1 MKITDMDIEHTTACG
16 ADVLIVGE
24 GRDNDVIHRY
34 CSRERRYGNETEDEL
49 LKDRFKVVKSRSR
62 YLTLTWTTDSSNEYR
77 GWRIE
82 YEFMLESAECGFAT
96 HAMTGMVHSPN
107 WPQDYGNDEEC
118 LWDIQVPLGYH
129 IHLQFTHFDIAPSED
144 CAKDSL
150 TISQEHSSKAFAPI
164 GDYFFD
170 FEDEEVH
177 SPLCGITL
185 PKSFRSE
192 SNRIRLNFTSDEATT
207 AAGFRAEWK
216 AECGAA
222 FRLIHGVISSPNY
235 PYYYPNLNNVCEY
248 LIAPEGSGEK
258 SVIVIKLIDFDL
270 SDSKMDYSRQP
281 CASDYLEVRDVINK
295 RMVTSYCGGEP
306 MSEEPVAIKGA
317 VGLRFITN
325 QSYIYGPKKLHR
337 GFQFSYSID
346 KCGGRIELN
355 ESSGYLATISSP
367 AFPLDY
373 PHNLDCLW
381 NVTASDNRVIS
392 VKYEFMELEFSNG
405 CGMDFVEL
413 LDGTDLNGISMGK
426 ICGTKSQM
434 PLGRLYTKS
443 NNLVVHF
450 VTDHTLSKGGFKIVV
465 IATLGEKSGCGGKL
479 KATGDWQI
487 LRPPLDAQG
496 QYIHN
501 LHCGWNIIGKDRTM
515 LELKLTKIDT
525 EELQALPGQLS
536 PSGSRCTDAI
546 TVTDYVVLQI
556 LEQI

>member
-1 MKITDMDIEHTTACG
+1 MTITDMDIERTTACG
-16 ADVLIVGE
+16 ADVLVVGE

-82 YEFMLESAECGFAT
+82 YEFMLESAECGFTT

-150 TISQEHSSKAFAPI
+150 TISQEHSSKALAPI

-170 FEDEEVH
+170 FEDEERH
-177 SPLCGITL
+177 SPLCGIAL

-192 SNRIRLNFTSDEATT
+192 
-207 AAGFRAEWK
+207 K
-216 AECGAA
+216 CGAA

-235 PYYYPNLNNVCEY
+235 PSYYPNLNNVCEY
-248 LIAPEGSGEK
+248 LIAPEGDAEQ
-258 SVIVIKLIDFDL
+258 SVIVVKLIDFDL

-295 RMVTSYCGGEP
+295 RIVTSYCGGEP
-306 MSEEPVAIKGA
+306 MSEEAVAIKGA

-381 NVTASDNRVIS
+381 NVTASDGRVIS
-392 VKYEFMELEFSNG
+392 VKYEFMELEFSSG

-413 LDGTDLNGISMGK
+413 HDGIDLNGTSMGK
-426 ICGTKSQM
+426 TCGPKSQM
-434 PLGRLYTKS
+434 PPGRLYTKS

-465 IATLGEKSGCGGKL
+465 IATLG
-479 KATGDWQI
+479 
-487 LRPPLDAQG
+487 

-501 LHCGWNIIGKDRTM
+501 LHCGWNIIGEDRTM
-515 LELKLTKIDT
+515 LELKLTKMDT

-546 TVTDYVVLQI
+546 TVADYGVLQI
-556 LEQI
+556 LKQI